1 MRLVLILLLLL
12 FGCVKNERCNT
23 RNDNIINFTI
33 IITSFRRRKKQQ
45 QQQQQRAARE
55 TVYRWREK
63 GCTPLC
69 IYVLLLF
76 FYFPFNIPLPDNAAA
91 KDIPSVGRAF
101 HDSHGVFRS
110 LYPFL
115 RNDFAYNVRTITG
128 ITPAPTLNPCIMQLA
143 RRR

>member
-1 MRLVLILLLLL
+1 MRPAKRYTAGEKRGVLPY
-12 FGCVKNERCNT
+12 
-23 RNDNIINFTI
+23 
-33 IITSFRRRKKQQ
+33 
-45 QQQQQRAARE
+45 
-55 TVYRWREK
+55 VY
-63 GCTPLC
+63 TF
-69 IYVLLLF
+69 YYYF

-115 RNDFAYNVRTITG
+115 RNDFAYNVRTTTG